1 MKSPRLALLLVG
13 SGKQSKSTSEAL
25 GSYFLERL
33 SEQGYQIETLQI
45 HHILRTDAG
54 HNTLLSATDR
64 ANLVVLA
71 FPTYIDSLP
80 APVTRALE
88 IMAEHRRGQGDIS
101 QQFLAIANCGFP
113 EPQHNYTALGI
124 CRLFAREA
132 GFSWAGGLAL
142 GGGEA
147 LKGLPLKEAGWRARN
162 VRRALRVAAEA
173 LARDA
178 VVPEEAF
185 ELMRKPIVPTW
196 VYLLVGTFGWKQRAR
211 KFGCRANLQDRPFQ
225 REI

>member
-1 MKSPRLALLLVG
+1 MNSPRLALLLVG
-13 SGKQSKSTSEAL
+13 SAKQPTSTSEAL

-80 APVTRALE
+80 APVTKALE

-113 EPQHNYTALGI
+113 ESQHNYTALEI

-147 LKGLPLKEAGWRARN
+147 LNGLPLKEAGWKARN
-162 VRRALRVAAEA
+162 IVKALTVASQA
-173 LARDA
+173 LAKDE
-178 VVPEEAF
+178 VIPEEAF
-185 ELMRKPIVPTW
+185 ELMGKPIVPTW
-196 VYLLVGTFGWKQRAR
+196 IYLLVGAFGWKQRAR
-211 KFGCRANLQDRPFQ
+211 IFGSRANLQDRPFQ